1 MTYKGEF
8 LDSGLRNEQLKPG
21 ASELGFPPGYFFL
34 LHDPYKIKK
43 GKKKKEK
50 VLLIECPNW
59 IKSYF
64 KKPLLLA

>member
-43 GKKKKEK
+43 GKKKKR
-50 VLLIECPNW
+50 
-59 IKSYF
+59 KS
-64 KKPLLLA
+64 AVD